1 MLIRKKKI
9 SIYIVILLVIVI
21 FLYYIWNTSTLLA
34 EVHKS
39 VKQTG
44 MIASESGFT
53 LNNKDEVKIY
63 VKSSIKEGNAVIT
76 LHNENGE
83 ILYTFNTGCSQKET
97 FSLEAGNYE
106 IRIDSEKMK
115 GNFDIVVRK

>member
-1 MLIRKKKI
+1 MFTGLFVFIFDVKKNI
-9 SIYIVILLVIVI
+9 I
-21 FLYYIWNTSTLLA
+21 FCIWNTSTLLA